1 MLNKY
6 FKYTLLSLMFILNCY
21 LWYAAINVIE
31 GHEAAGMTGLWAAI
45 MNVFFMCIIFK
56 DQLKFTVGKK

>member
-21 LWYAAINVIE
+21 LWYAVINVIE

-45 MNVFFMCIIFK
+45 MNVFFMCVI
-56 DQLKFTVGKK
+56 LKN